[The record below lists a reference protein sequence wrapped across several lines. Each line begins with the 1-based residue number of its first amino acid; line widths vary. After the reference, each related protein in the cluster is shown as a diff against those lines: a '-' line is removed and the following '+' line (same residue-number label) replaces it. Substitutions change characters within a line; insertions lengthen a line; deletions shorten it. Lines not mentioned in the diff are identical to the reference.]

1 MDGIREGSACPNMPS
16 PSTVCQDDG
25 PGDPARGP
33 GLDHPDRGSDL
44 PRMRRPLAIL
54 ALAATSWSQVAAL
67 HCEMDAPVT
76 SASPT
81 ADAHARHAGHGVPTG
96 ARHHAGRDAPRRP
109 ASDARHQPRSGVHGH
124 QGPEGA
130 DQTCRSAMACG
141 TVMAEP
147 IREAG
152 AIELPAPSPPARTPL
167 AVAISTV
174 PATADPPPPRT
185 LV

>member
-1 MDGIREGSACPNMPS
+1 
-16 PSTVCQDDG
+16 
-25 PGDPARGP
+25 
-33 GLDHPDRGSDL
+33 
-44 PRMRRPLAIL
+44 MRRALAIL

-67 HCEMDAPVT
+67 HCEMDTPMT

-81 ADAHARHAGHGVPTG
+81 AGAHARHAGRGAPND
-96 ARHHAGRDAPRRP
+96 ARHQAGTDAPRRL
-109 ASDARHQPRSGVHGH
+109 ASDARHQPRSGVHEH

-152 AIELPAPSPPARTPL
+152 TIELPAPFPPTRAPL

-174 PATADPPPPRT
+174 PAAADPPPPRT